1 MLGFNLPRGVH
12 WSAKRQQ
19 YVARRT
25 ADTRRGGG
33 IFLHVQ
39 RSRHTAG
46 CVAGPLRDI
55 RWVVRRLDPAAKPR
69 VVMGPTDWVKR
80 RY

>member
-1 MLGFNLPRGVH
+1 VH
-12 WSAKRQQ
+12 WSSTRHQ

-39 RSRHTAG
+39 KSTYTAG
-46 CVAGPLRDI
+46 CVAGPIGDI
-55 RWVVRRLDPAAKPR
+55 RWVVRWLDPSLHPR
-69 VVMGPTDWVKR
+69 IVMGPRDWVKR
-80 RY
+80 RF